1 MSLSKLGAE
10 VNNIQKLSDSPNLTP
25 QELKTA
31 FDQAAMDIKDYLN
44 DILTKELDEILAKKA
59 TVEQGKGFSSNDFT
73 NSLLAK
79 LQGIEERANKYVHPT
94 NAGNKHIPAGGS
106 AGQILKYKA
115 NGEAVWSKETV
126 INKGTA
132 NPSGGADGD
141 FYVQYF

>member
-1 MSLSKLGAE
+1 MLFRS
-10 VNNIQKLSDSPNLTP
+10 V
-25 QELKTA
+25 
-31 FDQAAMDIKDYLN
+31 FDQAGIDIKEYIN
-44 DILTKELDEILAKKA
+44 EILTKELDEILAKKA
-59 TVEQGKGFSSNDFT
+59 NVEQGKGFSSNDFSNT
-73 NSLLAK
+73 LLKK
-79 LQGIEERANKYVHPT
+79 LQGIEEGANKYTHPT

-106 AGQILKYKA
+106 AGQILRYKA

>member
-10 VNNIQKLSDSPNLTP
+10 VNNIQKLADSPTLTP
-25 QELKTA
+25 QELKKV
-31 FDQAAMDIKDYLN
+31 FDQAGIDIKEYIN
-44 DILTKELDEILAKKA
+44 EILTKELDEILAKKA
-59 TVEQGKGFSSNDFT
+59 NVEQGKGFSSNDFS
-73 NSLLAK
+73 NVLLKK
-79 LQGIEERANKYVHPT
+79 LQGIEEGANKYTHPT

-115 NGEAVWSKETV
+115 NGEVVWSKETV

-141 FYVQYF
+141 FYIQYF

>member
-10 VNNIQKLSDSPNLTP
+10 VNNIQKLADSPTLTP
-25 QELKTA
+25 QELKKV
-31 FDQAAMDIKDYLN
+31 FDQAGIDIKEYIN
-44 DILTKELDEILAKKA
+44 EILTKELDEILAKKA
-59 TVEQGKGFSSNDFT
+59 NVEQGKGFSSNDFSNT
-73 NSLLAK
+73 LLKK
-79 LQGIEERANKYVHPT
+79 LQGIEEGANKYTHPT

-106 AGQILKYKA
+106 AGQILRYKA